1 MLFQLFAL
9 RLPKQQIGRI
19 LIGFLFCYI
28 GITLF
33 FVGVNVGFLPVGQLI
48 GQGIA
53 SLSYS
58 WILIPI
64 AIVLGAVMILAEPAV
79 LVLAKQ
85 VEQVSQGKIKASII
99 KFCICAG
106 VAISVGFCALRVLV
120 GFPIWYFLVPCYIIS
135 IILSFI
141 VPKVFAGIAFDSGG
155 VATGAMG
162 TTFVLPMM
170 IGASVTLGLDPMS
183 MAFGT
188 LAFIAVTP
196 LLTLQILGLIYK
208 VVERRQRIAEAEK
221 ISELP
226 SGKKIQI
233 IEYD

>member
-1 MLFQLFAL
+1 
-9 RLPKQQIGRI
+9 
-19 LIGFLFCYI
+19 
-28 GITLF
+28 
-33 FVGVNVGFLPVGQLI
+33 
-48 GQGIA
+48 
-53 SLSYS
+53 
-58 WILIPI
+58 
-64 AIVLGAVMILAEPAV
+64 
-79 LVLAKQ
+79 
-85 VEQVSQGKIKASII
+85 
-99 KFCICAG
+99 
-106 VAISVGFCALRVLV
+106 
-120 GFPIWYFLVPCYIIS
+120 
-135 IILSFI
+135 
-141 VPKVFAGIAFDSGG
+141 
-155 VATGAMG
+155 MG